1 MKLTVSGI
9 GLFGLLTIYIII
21 LVVLGTI
28 MSAGEIMLI
37 MVPLAVPA
45 MALFDVDLVWLGI
58 VTVIGVEIGLLTPP
72 LGLACF
78 VIHNNLQDKRITVND
93 IFWGA
98 SPFALTMLLVLIVVA
113 VFPQVA
119 LILVY

>member
-1 MKLTVSGI
+1 M
-9 GLFGLLTIYIII
+9 TIYIII

-37 MVPLAVPA
+37 MVPLAVPV
-45 MALFDVDLVWLGI
+45 MAIFETDLVWLGI

-93 IFWGA
+93 IFYGA
-98 SPFALTMLLVLIVVA
+98 APFALTMLVVLIMVT
-113 VFPQVA
+113 VFPQIA
-119 LILVY
+119 LFLVY